1 MNPTNPESEICE
13 VVSAVL
19 GKTVDLT
26 ASRANEPL
34 WDSLKHMEII
44 FAVESKWG
52 VVFSEE
58 EMGGIQ
64 SLVQLLQM
72 LKNKNAA

>member
-1 MNPTNPESEICE
+1 MNPTNPESEICA

-26 ASRANEPL
+26 TSRASEPL

-52 VVFSEE
+52 VVFSEV
-58 EMGGIQ
+58 EMGDIQ
-64 SLVQLLQM
+64 SLIQLLQK